1 MDNKRFTFS
10 KKEKLC
16 SRKVI
21 SALFDHGR
29 SFYSGPFRVVWM
41 KSSEPLPCPAQLA
54 ISIGKKTMPR
64 AVKRNRVKRLVR
76 EAWRMNKH
84 QLYTRLGEMNSHL
97 YIMLIYTAKEI
108 PGYAAMEREVD
119 KLVGNF
125 SLHLNAGTQNK

>member
-21 SALFDHGR
+21 ASLFHHGN
-29 SFYSGPFRVVWM
+29 SFYSGPFRVLWI
-41 KSSEPLPCPAQLA
+41 KSSDKLPFPALMA
-54 ISIGKKTMPR
+54 ISVGKKSLPA

-76 EAWRMNKH
+76 EAWRLNKH
-84 QLYTRLGEMNSHL
+84 KLYALLEEMNMQL
-97 YIMLIYTAKEI
+97 YIMLIYTGDEI
-108 PGYAAMEREVD
+108 PEYASLERQVD

-125 SLHLNAGTQNK
+125 SLHLTAPRQNK